1 MQTLTGMAYLM
12 SGVLTVTLTYYKPV
26 AYWESRSRRFFRRWL
41 GDRPTVILNES
52 LGIILVAIGI
62 VLLSG
67 I

>member
-26 AYWESRSRRFFRRWL
+26 AYWASRSRRFFRRWL
-41 GDRPTVILNES
+41 GDRPVILNEG
-52 LGIILVAIGI
+52 LGLILVAIGI
-62 VLLSG
+62 VLLAR